1 MYTKRINSLKQKK
14 QIKANDIEK
23 LIYMTD
29 TDSCFELQNT
39 KCRLLKR
46 IVRQSHLSIKQNS
59 YEFQILLMSNDL
71 EHVIADYNRMTN
83 EDLDYKQKYQLIEEF
98 VNNYNDRYKLSCFF
112 KLADIFICNT
122 YEQFYSKIE
131 EYQNRASNLNTIY
144 EIE

>member
-59 YEFQILLMSNDL
+59 YEFKILLM
-71 EHVIADYNRMTN
+71 
-83 EDLDYKQKYQLIEEF
+83 
-98 VNNYNDRYKLSCFF
+98 
-112 KLADIFICNT
+112 
-122 YEQFYSKIE
+122 
-131 EYQNRASNLNTIY
+131 
-144 EIE
+144 